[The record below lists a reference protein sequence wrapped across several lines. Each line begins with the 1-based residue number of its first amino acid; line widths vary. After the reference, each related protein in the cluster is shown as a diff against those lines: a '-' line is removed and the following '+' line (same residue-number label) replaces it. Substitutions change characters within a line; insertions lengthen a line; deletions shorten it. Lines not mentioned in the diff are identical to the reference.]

1 MDKRVIKLIINPNS
15 GKGKA
20 REITEKIKERF
31 EKEGFCVDLR
41 LTEKRGDAEQWAF
54 DDDGEE
60 LVSCVGGDGTLHE
73 TVNGLMKRERKVP
86 VGYIPMGSVND
97 FARSAQIPR
106 KWKRAVD
113 NIINGEDAFIDVGKF
128 NNEYFT
134 YVAAAGIFTKMA
146 YSTSQKL
153 KNKLGKAAYLL
164 LGIKD
169 LFEYRKMHLKIDV
182 DGTIYEDDF
191 LFVGISNTKSIGSI
205 VKFKGSFVQLNDGN
219 LEVMLIKYSRNL
231 FELAKGVHYYSRKR
245 WNTDIFKFIHGKSI
259 KVYDRNNVVW
269 TLDGESSDA
278 SGDVGRITEIEIIE
292 KGLKIRTKNGNI

>member
-20 REITEKIKERF
+20 REISEKIKERF
-31 EKEGFCVDLR
+31 ESSGFQVDLR
-41 LTEKRGDAEQWAF
+41 FTAKRGDAEQWACE
-54 DDDGEE
+54 DDLEE
-60 LVSCVGGDGTLHE
+60 LIACVGGDGTLHE

-97 FARSAQIPR
+97 FAISAKIPR
-106 KWKRAVD
+106 KWKKAVD
-113 NIINGEDAFIDVGKF
+113 NIINGVDVSIDVGKF
-128 NNEYFT
+128 NDTYFT

-153 KNKLGKAAYLL
+153 KNKFGKIAYLL

-169 LFEYRKMHLKIDV
+169 LFEYRKMHLKIEV

-191 LFVGISNTKSIGSI
+191 LFVGISNTRSIGSI

-219 LEVMLIKYSRNL
+219 LEVMLIKYTRNL
-231 FELAKGVHYYSRKR
+231 IELAKGVHYYSKKR
-245 WNTDIFKFIHGKSI
+245 WDTDIFKFLHGKEI
-259 KVYDRNNVVW
+259 RVYDRNNVVW
-269 TLDGESSDA
+269 TLDGEGSDA
-278 SGDVGRITEIEIIE
+278 LGDVGRITEIKIIE
-292 KGLKIRTKNGNI
+292 KGLTLRTKDGNI